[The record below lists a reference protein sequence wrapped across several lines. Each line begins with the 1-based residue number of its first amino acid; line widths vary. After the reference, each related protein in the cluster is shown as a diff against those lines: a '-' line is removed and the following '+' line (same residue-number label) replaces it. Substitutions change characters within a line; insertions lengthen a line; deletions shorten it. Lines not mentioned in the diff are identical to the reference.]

1 MNIKMEENN
10 IKKLKKD
17 LKQTIAY
24 NTAILGYLQ
33 IVENFI
39 KIEKYDKA
47 EKLLIDIKKNIYEN
61 FKKQIGN

>member
-1 MNIKMEENN
+1 MEENN